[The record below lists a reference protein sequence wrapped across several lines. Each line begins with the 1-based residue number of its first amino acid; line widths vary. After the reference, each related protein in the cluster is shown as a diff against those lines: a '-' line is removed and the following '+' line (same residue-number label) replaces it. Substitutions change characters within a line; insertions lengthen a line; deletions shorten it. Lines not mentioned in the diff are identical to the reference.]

1 MSLPESNPPKSS
13 SRRGFFFRFKKFNT
27 KFMLVT
33 GASVLIGAVLNL
45 LVARHGIQKLS
56 AESSREI
63 EAGLN
68 DATREYLTNHMI
80 DTVRRADYM
89 LGHAYADLEILA
101 DIAQGMVD
109 RNEDLQPLYDR
120 IGAIPLFQRKLVY
133 HEKSNWYQNEPGDP
147 SAITVWGYLGDH
159 GAVRPEVLKAI
170 DSTALLDLIVPS
182 FQRRGADK
190 LQLYYVG
197 SMDMPY
203 ARMTPYTDTGT
214 FCDQTSPGH
223 NEKNWYDFFWPSLV
237 EGWQSWLKDP
247 EELKKRK
254 TQVTVTAPYA
264 DAAGGGLIV
273 TAFHPLW
280 SKDRKG
286 FAGIVGMDRTIDQ
299 FIASIKDVKLAQTG
313 FAFLAQAD
321 SNVLAINDLGANT
334 LGLQTDRKEVGLTF
348 LQRHLK
354 SSKEPEVAALELPKD
369 EEVVY
374 RDITIGGAPHVIVLR
389 RIQPQNSFA
398 PGAGISTDYWTLGFV
413 VPKRE
418 IYATLIAAQ
427 KAIEQT
433 RRSIVTSQAVIG
445 TVSFVI
451 LMLGVYLVS
460 RRMTGALVELS
471 RGATRMRTGDY
482 GVHVDVTSEDEV
494 GQLSVAFND
503 MANEI
508 QAYTSNLEELVRART
523 RALEDANQEIRDL
536 NAKLAQENLRLG
548 AELNVARQLQMMV
561 LPAERELRE
570 VPGLDIAGYMA
581 PADEVGGDYY
591 DVLRG
596 TEMVKIGIGD
606 VTGHGLE
613 SGVLML
619 MVQTAVRTLLASN
632 ERDPRRFLN
641 IVNKVIYQN
650 VKRINSDKNLTL
662 VLIDYNDGVL
672 HLTGQH
678 EDVIIVRND
687 GRLERVDTTGLGI
700 PVGLEFDIS
709 DFIANMEIRLDPGDV
724 VTLFTD
730 GVTEADDT
738 DSNQY
743 GVERLCDV
751 VVENH
756 TKTSE
761 QIKEAIINDV
771 MSHIGGNK
779 IYDDITVLVIKRL

>member
-1 MSLPESNPPKSS
+1 
-13 SRRGFFFRFKKFNT
+13 
-27 KFMLVT
+27 
-33 GASVLIGAVLNL
+33 
-45 LVARHGIQKLS
+45 
-56 AESSREI
+56 
-63 EAGLN
+63 
-68 DATREYLTNHMI
+68 
-80 DTVRRADYM
+80 
-89 LGHAYADLEILA
+89 
-101 DIAQGMVD
+101 
-109 RNEDLQPLYDR
+109 
-120 IGAIPLFQRKLVY
+120 
-133 HEKSNWYQNEPGDP
+133 
-147 SAITVWGYLGDH
+147 
-159 GAVRPEVLKAI
+159 
-170 DSTALLDLIVPS
+170 
-182 FQRRGADK
+182 
-190 LQLYYVG
+190 
-197 SMDMPY
+197 
-203 ARMTPYTDTGT
+203 
-214 FCDQTSPGH
+214 
-223 NEKNWYDFFWPSLV
+223 
-237 EGWQSWLKDP
+237 
-247 EELKKRK
+247 
-254 TQVTVTAPYA
+254 
-264 DAAGGGLIV
+264 
-273 TAFHPLW
+273 
-280 SKDRKG
+280 
-286 FAGIVGMDRTIDQ
+286 
-299 FIASIKDVKLAQTG
+299 
-313 FAFLAQAD
+313 
-321 SNVLAINDLGANT
+321 
-334 LGLQTDRKEVGLTF
+334 
-348 LQRHLK
+348 
-354 SSKEPEVAALELPKD
+354 
-369 EEVVY
+369 
-374 RDITIGGAPHVIVLR
+374 
-389 RIQPQNSFA
+389 
-398 PGAGISTDYWTLGFV
+398 
-413 VPKRE
+413 
-418 IYATLIAAQ
+418 
-427 KAIEQT
+427 
-433 RRSIVTSQAVIG
+433 
-445 TVSFVI
+445 
-451 LMLGVYLVS
+451 
-460 RRMTGALVELS
+460 
-471 RGATRMRTGDY
+471 
-482 GVHVDVTSEDEV
+482 
-494 GQLSVAFND
+494 
-503 MANEI
+503 
-508 QAYTSNLEELVRART
+508 
-523 RALEDANQEIRDL
+523 
-536 NAKLAQENLRLG
+536 
-548 AELNVARQLQMMV
+548 MMV